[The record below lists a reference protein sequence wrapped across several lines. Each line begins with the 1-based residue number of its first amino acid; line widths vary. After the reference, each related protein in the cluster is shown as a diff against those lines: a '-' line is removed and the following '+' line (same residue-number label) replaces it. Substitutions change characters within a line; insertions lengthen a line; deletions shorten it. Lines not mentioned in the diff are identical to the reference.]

1 MVQSAE
7 LHHALPRKRRRLLE
21 LRAVGLDKC
30 QWLHA
35 AGSDCLWPGSW
46 TRLSLTQF
54 LCSTQLPALQWVDGW
69 CGVVAAGMPA
79 SIVVFQL

>member
-7 LHHALPRKRRRLLE
+7 LHHALPKKRRLLLE
-21 LRAVGLDKC
+21 LRAAGLDMC

-35 AGSDCLWPGSW
+35 AGAW

-54 LCSTQLPALQWVDGW
+54 LCSTQSPALQWVVWMDGVEW
-69 CGVVAAGMPA
+69 
-79 SIVVFQL
+79 